1 MTSLNSKTFHFI
13 VDELSDRYSD
23 LIGIKLAFFEEN
35 SVNLSDI
42 LLENNFKN
50 ILGMKYFRN
59 PQKSINLY

>member
-13 VDELSDRYSD
+13 VDQLYDRYSD

-50 ILGMKYFRN
+50 ILGMKYFRT
-59 PQKSINLY
+59 PQKPINLY